1 MKNSDCF
8 LINLGDK
15 IMNMQILTNRCI
27 VGLFIFFVSVNI
39 KLSEAKVVPG
49 TVSPT
54 QSTQE
59 DKQLK
64 QHFDKK
70 LIDTKTKVNLTLGT
84 ASESGVFYPVGRGI
98 SQMINKRKLAYG
110 LRFITYSTSGSM
122 YNIQAIRNGELD
134 FAISRYD
141 LAYEA
146 YRGIGNFKNQE
157 PLTGLRYIATL
168 YPMPIGVL
176 VHKKSDAMHLKDLT
190 GKRINIGN
198 PGSGKRSVANMLFKA
213 MKWKNSDF
221 ERVTGLATREMGN
234 IFCSGGIDVII
245 ELLGMPASFYD
256 RITHKCMGRFIPIP
270 SDIVLSVQRENPFIQ
285 HADILGGTYPHNP
298 NTIETFQIGAILL
311 SSRRLS
317 GDVVY
322 RVCQTIFDNID
333 EFKKIHPALLMF
345 NLNNVKKDQTYIP
358 YHNGAIKYYLKQGL
372 TM

>member
-1 MKNSDCF
+1 MNE
-8 LINLGDK
+8 GDM
-15 IMNMQILTNRCI
+15 IMQIMMKRCI
-27 VGLFIFFVSVNI
+27 VSLFVLIVSVNI
-39 KLSEAKVVPG
+39 EFLEAKVVPG
-49 TVSPT
+49 TVSPA
-54 QSTQE
+54 QSKE
-59 DKQLK
+59 DSDQPDR
-64 QHFDKK
+64 HFDNK
-70 LIDTKTKVNLTLGT
+70 LIDTKSKVNLTLGT

-98 SQMINKRKLAYG
+98 SQMINKRKLEYG

-122 YNIQAIRNGELD
+122 YNLQAIRNGELD

-141 LAYEA
+141 LAFEA
-146 YRGIGNFKNQE
+146 YRGIGNFSNQE
-157 PLTGLRYIATL
+157 PLTSLRYIATL
-168 YPMPIGVL
+168 YPMPIGLL
-176 VHKKSDAMHLKDLT
+176 VHKKSDIRHLKDLK

-213 MKWKNSDF
+213 MNWKNSDF

-234 IFCSGGIDVII
+234 VFCNGGLDVII

-256 RITHKCMGRFIPIP
+256 RITHECMGRFIPIP

-285 HADILGGTYPHNP
+285 QSDIIGGAYPHNP
-298 NTIETFQIGAILL
+298 KTISTFQIGAILL

-322 RVCQTIFDNID
+322 RVCQTIFDNMD

-345 NLNNVKKDQTYIP
+345 NLNNVKKEQTYIP

>member
-1 MKNSDCF
+1 MIMYLRMKY
-8 LINLGDK
+8 
-15 IMNMQILTNRCI
+15 CI
-27 VGLFIFFVSVNI
+27 VFLMFFVFVSI
-39 KLSEAKVVPG
+39 QCTEAKVVPG

-54 QSTQE
+54 QS
-59 DKQLK
+59 DKDDEQTET
-64 QHFDKK
+64 HFDNK

-98 SQMINKRKLAYG
+98 SEMINKRKLEYG
-110 LRFITYSTSGSM
+110 LQFITYSTSGSM
-122 YNIQAIRNGELD
+122 YNLQAIRNGELD

-157 PLTGLRYIATL
+157 PLSKLRYIAML

-176 VHKKSDAMHLKDLT
+176 VHKKSEARYLKDLV

-213 MKWKNSDF
+213 MNWKNSDL

-234 IFCSGGIDVII
+234 IFCSGGLDVII
-245 ELLGMPASFYD
+245 ELLGMPAAFYD
-256 RITHKCMGRFIPIP
+256 RITQECMGRFIPIP
-270 SDIVLSVQRENPFIQ
+270 SDVVLNVQRENPFIQ
-285 HADILGGTYPHNP
+285 PTDIVGGAYPHNP
-298 NTIETFQIGAILL
+298 NTVSTFQIGAILL
-311 SSRRLS
+311 SSRKLS

-322 RVCQTIFDNID
+322 RVCQTIFDNMD

-345 NLNNVKKDQTYIP
+345 NLNNVKKEQTYIP

>member
-1 MKNSDCF
+1 M
-8 LINLGDK
+8 
-15 IMNMQILTNRCI
+15 IMHLSMRHCI
-27 VGLFIFFVSVNI
+27 VALIVFFVLVKFSD
-39 KLSEAKVVPG
+39 AKVVPG

-54 QSTQE
+54 QSTRE
-59 DKQLK
+59 DEQTDK
-64 QHFDKK
+64 HFDKK
-70 LIDTKTKVNLTLGT
+70 LIDTKSKVNLTLGT
-84 ASESGVFYPVGRGI
+84 ASESGVFYPVGKGI
-98 SQMINKRKLAYG
+98 SQMVNKRKLQYG

-122 YNIQAIRNGELD
+122 YNLQAIRNGELD

-157 PLTGLRYIATL
+157 PLTNLRYIAML
-168 YPMPIGVL
+168 YPMPIGVI
-176 VHKKSDAMHLKDLT
+176 VHKKSEIHELKDLP

-213 MKWKNSDF
+213 MNWKDSDF

-234 IFCSGGIDVII
+234 VFCSGGLDVII
-245 ELLGMPASFYD
+245 ELLGMPAEFYD
-256 RITHKCMGRFIPIP
+256 RITQKCMGRFIPIQN
-270 SDIVLSVQRENPFIQ
+270 DIVLNVQRENPFIEPG
-285 HADILGGTYPHNP
+285 DILGGAYPHNP
-298 NTIETFQIGAILL
+298 QTIPTFQIGAILL

-317 GDVVY
+317 GEVVY
-322 RVCQTIFDNID
+322 QVCQTIFDNID

-345 NLNNVKKDQTYIP
+345 NLNNVKKEKTYIP

>member
-1 MKNSDCF
+1 
-8 LINLGDK
+8 
-15 IMNMQILTNRCI
+15 MNFHFSMVRCI
-27 VGLFIFFVSVNI
+27 IVLFALSVLATI
-39 KLSEAKVVPG
+39 EYAEAKVVPG

-54 QSTQE
+54 QSTNTDDQT
-59 DKQLK
+59 DK
-64 QHFDKK
+64 HYDNK

-98 SQMINKRKLAYG
+98 SKMVNKRELKYG
-110 LRFITYSTSGSM
+110 LKFITYSTSGSM
-122 YNIQAIRNGELD
+122 YNLQAIRNGELD

-146 YRGIGNFKNQE
+146 YRGIGNFEKQE
-157 PLTGLRYIATL
+157 PLVNLRYIAML
-168 YPMPIGVL
+168 YPMPIGVV
-176 VHKKSDAMHLKDLT
+176 VHKKSDVQQLKDLK

-234 IFCSGGIDVII
+234 IFCSGGIDVLI
-245 ELLGMPASFYD
+245 ELLGMPATFYD
-256 RITHKCMGRFIPIP
+256 RITQKCMGRFIPIP
-270 SDIVLSVQRENPFIQ
+270 SDIVLNVQRENPFIQ
-285 HADILGGTYPHNP
+285 HSDILGGVYPHNP
-298 NTIETFQIGAILL
+298 KTIPTFQIGAILL

-322 RVCQTIFDNID
+322 QVCQTIFDNID

-345 NLNNVKKDQTYIP
+345 NLNNVKKEQTYIP
-358 YHNGAIKYYLKQGL
+358 YHNGAKKYYLKLGL

>member
-1 MKNSDCF
+1 M
-8 LINLGDK
+8 NLHFS
-15 IMNMQILTNRCI
+15 MVRCI
-27 VGLFIFFVSVNI
+27 IGLFVFFVLTTIEISD
-39 KLSEAKVVPG
+39 AKVVPG

-54 QSTQE
+54 QSSQE
-59 DKQLK
+59 DDQNDK
-64 QHFDKK
+64 HYDKK

-98 SQMINKRKLAYG
+98 SKMVNKRKLKYG
-110 LRFITYSTSGSM
+110 LRFITYSTSGSL
-122 YNIQAIRNGELD
+122 YNLQAIRNGELD

-157 PLTGLRYIATL
+157 PLTNLRFIATL
-168 YPMPIGVL
+168 YPMPIGVI
-176 VHKKSDAMHLKDLT
+176 VNKKSEMQHLKDIK

-221 ERVTGLATREMGN
+221 QRVTGLATREMGN
-234 IFCSGGIDVII
+234 IFCKGGIDVII
-245 ELLGMPASFYD
+245 ELLGMPAEFYD
-256 RITHKCMGRFIPIP
+256 RITQKCMGKFLPIP
-270 SDIVLSVQRENPFIQ
+270 SDIVLKVQRENPFVQ
-285 HADILGGTYPHNP
+285 QSDILGGVYPHNP
-298 NTIETFQIGAILL
+298 NTIPTFQIGAILL

-317 GDVVY
+317 GDVVF

-333 EFKKIHPALLMF
+333 EFKKIHPALLLF
-345 NLNNVKKDQTYIP
+345 NLNNVKKEQTYIP
-358 YHNGAIKYYLKQGL
+358 YHNGAKEYYLKLGL